1 MRYQSATSAHK
12 SCVKQTEAAEET
24 LSSIHPTDT
33 CSSAAAAAPSTPSKQ
48 PPISA
53 NNSQIKFSAA
63 NENTILQ
70 AEGQQAKQVR
80 NIPITIETVTSSEK
94 KKSDESKRDVKIPI
108 EIVHSE
114 QKEKVH
120 FELNSEK
127 NNMSARSIPI
137 HRMDSGSSCGSASFS
152 TSVPKSSSRESLG
165 HPAQKIKMGTSAIRI
180 PIHIQKSN
188 ESLKN
193 EDTSNERK
201 EIGPRDFSLSA
212 TKPPQSIRTVPILK
226 QSLSDSGVG
235 KGFTQNQSNRS
246 RNASSQSA
254 QDERL
259 QKVHEEL
266 EVII

>member
-70 AEGQQAKQVR
+70 TEGQQAKQVR
-80 NIPITIETVTSSEK
+80 SIPITIETVTSSE

-193 EDTSNERK
+193 EDALNERK
-201 EIGPRDFSLSA
+201 DIGPRDFSLSA